1 MLQKMTLSYNFPF
14 VRIILDMTYS
24 FPALLFQ
31 TQLPLLSIKMHNL
44 ENTLV
49 KKNKKNTCLLLH
61 LNMNHW
67 KSHKTSYKQQY
78 NIKHGIELNLQNGG
92 AKVSRTATYRKC
104 ES

>member
-1 MLQKMTLSYNFPF
+1 MTIMLQKMILSYSFPF

-49 KKNKKNTCLLLH
+49 QKNKKHLPPVAPKYELLEEP
-61 LNMNHW
+61 
-67 KSHKTSYKQQY
+67 Q
-78 NIKHGIELNLQNGG
+78 NI
-92 AKVSRTATYRKC
+92 T
-104 ES
+104 

>member
-1 MLQKMTLSYNFPF
+1 MLQKMILSYSFPF

-49 KKNKKNTCLLLH
+49 QKSKKHLPPVASKYELLEEP
-61 LNMNHW
+61 
-67 KSHKTSYKQQY
+67 Q
-78 NIKHGIELNLQNGG
+78 NI
-92 AKVSRTATYRKC
+92 T
-104 ES
+104 